1 MIDVNILKQI
11 FTGNT
16 GSQSVQNNFY
26 ATVISQNDNEI
37 LVQLDGSNL
46 TLPIIVGD
54 GGANTVSV
62 SSNDRVLV
70 RIENNRAFI
79 DSNVG
84 DISASSA
91 DVAQNTE
98 NIGVAVEA
106 ADTAMSAAEE
116 ANTAAQNATD
126 AAASATSAAAT
137 AQSAAESAIT
147 DAGEALTKA
156 NAADAKAVTAQSTA
170 ESAASDASDALSAAG
185 AADTKATTA
194 AQNATNALA
203 TANTAQSTADAA
215 QATANAAQ
223 TAADD
228 AIAKTQH
235 IEFSDE
241 TGLHIFEGENPSIG
255 SDLNLKSNA
264 MNFLIDGENVSTR
277 QLIQMETGVRL
288 SETNTLGYNFIAD
301 IHDQQSPTSIDQH
314 PKASIEVGKLSR
326 YNQWTR
332 GGATLVVLDDSDGLD
347 GFAYIGVSGAT
358 YYNYQSP
365 TSYRMAERA
374 QVLIRSNGNAGA
386 LSDWITSSV
395 IRDSAY
401 RTAALSDYSDVN
413 TSGWNY
419 EIYASGKVH
428 ATAIIRWRAAM
439 TTQHQGWYRSATIYT
454 PLPVEMSK
462 ILSVNYGLCM
472 GGSSFGEVFCYP
484 GGNIAT
490 WDGSQNVHSLQY
502 LGFARNSTTSPS
514 GDIWYYTPV
523 DVWGVLA

>member
-126 AAASATSAAAT
+126 AAASATSAA
-137 AQSAAESAIT
+137 ESAIT

-215 QATANAAQ
+215 QATADSAASD
-223 TAADD
+223 AAD
-228 AIAKTQH
+228 AMAAATEAQIKTQH
-235 IEFSDE
+235 INFSDE
-241 TGLHIFEGENPSIG
+241 TGLHIFEGENPSDG

-264 MNFLIDGENVSTR
+264 INFIMDGENVSTR
-277 QLIQMETGVRL
+277 ELIQTDSGVAL
-288 SETNTLGYNFIAD
+288 SETNTLGYYFTAD
-301 IHDQQSPTSIDQH
+301 MHDQQSPSKADQH
-314 PKASIEVGKLSR
+314 PVARIRVGKKSR
-326 YNQWTR
+326 FNNWFR
-332 GGATLVVLDDSDGLD
+332 GQVSLEVNDNSNYTDGY
-347 GFAYIGVSGAT
+347 AYIGVYSAS
-358 YYNYQSP
+358 YYDYQSP
-365 TSYRMAERA
+365 SEYRIADPA
-374 QVLIRSNGNAGA
+374 HVYIRSYGKSDQLYDWIAISE
-386 LSDWITSSV
+386 LSDTV
-395 IRDSAY
+395 F
-401 RTAALSDYSDVN
+401 RTASLTDYPEPSK
-413 TSGWNY
+413 TGWSY
-419 EIYASGKVH
+419 ERYASGKFH

-439 TTQHQGWYRSATIYT
+439 TTSHQGWYRSSTMYA
-454 PLPVEMSK
+454 PLPIEVSRL
-462 ILSVNYGLCM
+462 LSVRYGTCM
-472 GGSSFGEVFCYP
+472 GGSTFGEVFCHP
-484 GGNIAT
+484 GGSIAS
-490 WDGSQNVHSLQY
+490 WDGSQPVHSIPF
-502 LGFARNSTTSPS
+502 LGFARNSTATPT
-514 GDIWYYTPV
+514 GDNWFYTPV
-523 DVWGVLA
+523 DVWGVMA